1 MDISKICSARQ
12 AYEVGEAERAE
23 QEHKRQVDAATLD
36 LNKQAKNQTEVARA
50 QLSEVQK
57 TNELL
62 VKQAEDAKRFAEK
75 ADNRS
80 IISIGIAGTS
90 LLVAVIS
97 LIKGC

>member
-1 MDISKICSARQ
+1 MDITTINNARR
-12 AYEVGEAERAE
+12 YSEAVEDEKAE
-23 QEHKRQVDAATLD
+23 QAQRLRVAEAALD
-36 LNKQAKNQTEVARA
+36 LKKQSREQIDVLRA
-50 QLSEVQK
+50 QLSESQK
-57 TNELL
+57 ANELL
-62 VKQAEDAKRFAEK
+62 VRQAEDAKRFAEK